1 MDNIEVT
8 SKCLYNYVPF
18 PCDGDMEYNQLYE
31 LFGAWE
37 WTFDGFTGVDI
48 MDVTKNIT

>member
-8 SKCLYNYVPF
+8 SKCLITFHFHVMGIWNI
-18 PCDGDMEYNQLYE
+18 NQLYE

-48 MDVTKNIT
+48 IDVTKNIT